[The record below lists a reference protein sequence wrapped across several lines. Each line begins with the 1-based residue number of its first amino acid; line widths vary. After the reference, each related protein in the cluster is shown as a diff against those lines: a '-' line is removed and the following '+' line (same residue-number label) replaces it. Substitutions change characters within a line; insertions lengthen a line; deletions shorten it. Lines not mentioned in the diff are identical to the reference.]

1 MTYRDC
7 EVPPARAVVNNIV
20 MVSNRKRSRR
30 QAYFIFTS
38 SPRERACYSSS
49 LPRRLRHLSRR
60 TLPSSTTARAT
71 SIRWTRERIEI

>member
-1 MTYRDC
+1 MTLSGLRGA
-7 EVPPARAVVNNIV
+7 PARTVVNNIA

-38 SPRERACYSSS
+38 SPRERAGYSSS
-49 LPRRLRHLSRR
+49 LPRRLQHMSRR
-60 TLPSSTTARAT
+60 ALPSSTTARAT